1 MKSNQVIKYTV
12 ALTLG
17 GIISLVNWSVLAQ
30 SKTAF
35 ITQSIPSVSIQISEQ
50 LTTNLIFPQ
59 AIKSVDR
66 GNREIIVQ
74 RANPVENIL
83 QVKAENSEL
92 TNSNL
97 TVITSDG
104 QFYSFEVSYAA
115 DPQQLN
121 LTVFPR
127 SVNAPAE
134 FPKGIANEVTIL
146 ETAKKVAVKNRR
158 MKAIRKRKYMT
169 GLSLTGIYIA
179 EDLLYFQIKLEN
191 QTNINFDVDQF
202 RFFIRDNRKSK
213 RTAVQEL
220 EQIPIQVLGNTEKIP
235 TQSTQTIVV
244 VLAKFTIPDQ
254 KHLGIELMEQQGG
267 RHLKIKVKNHHIIQ
281 AAVVE

>member
-1 MKSNQVIKYTV
+1 M
-12 ALTLG
+12 LTIALG
-17 GIISLVNWSVLAQ
+17 GLLSIVNWNLLAQ
-30 SKTAF
+30 SNSPFTTKAITAV
-35 ITQSIPSVSIQISEQ
+35 PIQISEQ

-66 GNREIIVQ
+66 GNREIMVQ
-74 RANPVENIL
+74 RANAVENIL
-83 QVKAENSEL
+83 QVKAENSEF

-121 LTVFPR
+121 LTIQPGSINPPV
-127 SVNAPAE
+127 E
-134 FPKGIANEVTIL
+134 FPKGTSNEVAVL
-146 ETAKKVAVKNRR
+146 ETAQKVAVKNRR
-158 MKAIRKRKYMT
+158 IKPIRQRKYMT

-191 QTNINFDVDQF
+191 QTNIKYDVEQF
-202 RFFIRDNRKSK
+202 RFFIRDNRKGK

-220 EQIPIQVLGNTEKIP
+220 EQIPIQILGNTNQIP
-235 TQSTQTIVV
+235 AQSTQTIVV
-244 VLAKFTIPDQ
+244 GLSKFTIPDQ

-281 AAVVE
+281 SAVVE

>member
-1 MKSNQVIKYTV
+1 MNSNKLIKCT
-12 ALTLG
+12 LTIALG
-17 GIISLVNWSVLAQ
+17 GLLSIVNWNLLAQ
-30 SKTAF
+30 SNSPFTTKT
-35 ITQSIPSVSIQISEQ
+35 ITAVPIQISEQ

-66 GNREIIVQ
+66 GNREIMVQ
-74 RANPVENIL
+74 RANAVENIL

-121 LTVFPR
+121 LTVLPG
-127 SVNAPAE
+127 SINPPVE
-134 FPKGIANEVTIL
+134 FPKGTSNEVAVL
-146 ETAKKVAVKNRR
+146 ETAQKVAVKNQRI
-158 MKAIRKRKYMT
+158 KPIRQRKYMT

-191 QTNINFDVDQF
+191 QTNIKYDVEQF
-202 RFFIRDNRKSK
+202 RFFIRDNRKGK

-220 EQIPIQVLGNTEKIP
+220 EQIPIQRLGNTTQIP
-235 TQSTQTIVV
+235 AQSTQTIVV
-244 VLAKFTIPDQ
+244 ALPKFTIPDQ

>member
-1 MKSNQVIKYTV
+1 MNSNKLIKCT
-12 ALTLG
+12 LTIALG
-17 GIISLVNWSVLAQ
+17 GLLSIVNWNLLAQ
-30 SKTAF
+30 SNSPFTTKAITAV
-35 ITQSIPSVSIQISEQ
+35 PIQISEQ

-66 GNREIIVQ
+66 GNREIMVQ
-74 RANPVENIL
+74 RANAVENIL

-92 TNSNL
+92 INSNL

-115 DPQQLN
+115 DPQHLN
-121 LTVFPR
+121 LTVLPG
-127 SVNAPAE
+127 SINPPVE
-134 FPKGIANEVTIL
+134 FPKGISNEVVVL
-146 ETAKKVAVKNRR
+146 ETAQKVAVKNQRI
-158 MKAIRKRKYMT
+158 KPIRKRKYMA

-191 QTNINFDVDQF
+191 RTNIKYDVEQF
-202 RFFIRDNRKSK
+202 RIFIRDNRKGK

-220 EQIPIQVLGNTEKIP
+220 EQIPIQILGNTAQIP
-235 TQSTQTIVV
+235 AQSTQTIVV
-244 VLAKFTIPDQ
+244 ALPKFTIPDQ

-281 AAVVE
+281 AALVE

>member
-1 MKSNQVIKYTV
+1 MNSNKLIKCT
-12 ALTLG
+12 LTIALG
-17 GIISLVNWSVLAQ
+17 GLLSIVNWNLLAQ
-30 SKTAF
+30 SNSAFTTKAITAV
-35 ITQSIPSVSIQISEQ
+35 PIQISEQ

-59 AIKSVDR
+59 TIKSVDR
-66 GNREIIVQ
+66 GNRNILVQ
-74 RANPVENIL
+74 RANAVENIL

-121 LTVFPR
+121 LTIQPGSINPPV
-127 SVNAPAE
+127 E
-134 FPKGIANEVTIL
+134 FPKGTSNEVAVL
-146 ETAKKVAVKNRR
+146 ETALKVAVKNRR
-158 MKAIRKRKYMT
+158 IKPIRQRNYMT
-169 GLSLTGIYIA
+169 GLSLTGIYIE

-191 QTNINFDVDQF
+191 QTNIKYDVEQF
-202 RFFIRDNRKSK
+202 RFFIRDNRKGK

-220 EQIPIQVLGNTEKIP
+220 EQIPIQVLGNTDQIP
-235 TQSTQTIVV
+235 AQSTQTIVV
-244 VLAKFTIPDQ
+244 ALPKFTIPDQ
-254 KHLGIELMEQQGG
+254 KHLGIELMEQNGG
-267 RHLKIKVKNHHIIQ
+267 RNLKVKVKNHHIIQ

>member
-1 MKSNQVIKYTV
+1 MNSNKLIKCT
-12 ALTLG
+12 LTIALG
-17 GIISLVNWSVLAQ
+17 GLLSIVNWNLLAQ
-30 SKTAF
+30 SNSPFTTKAITAV
-35 ITQSIPSVSIQISEQ
+35 PIQISEQ

-66 GNREIIVQ
+66 GNREIMVQ
-74 RANPVENIL
+74 RANAVENIL
-83 QVKAENSEL
+83 QVKAENSEF

-121 LTVFPR
+121 LTVLPG
-127 SVNAPAE
+127 SINPPVE
-134 FPKGIANEVTIL
+134 FPKGISNEVVVL
-146 ETAKKVAVKNRR
+146 ETAQKVAVKNRR
-158 MKAIRKRKYMT
+158 IKPIRQRKYMT

-191 QTNINFDVDQF
+191 QTNIKYDVEQF
-202 RFFIRDNRKSK
+202 RFFIRDNRKGK

-220 EQIPIQVLGNTEKIP
+220 EQIPIQILGNTAQIP
-235 TQSTQTIVV
+235 AQSTQTIVV
-244 VLAKFTIPDQ
+244 ALPKFTIPDQ

-281 AAVVE
+281 AALVE

>member
-1 MKSNQVIKYTV
+1 MNSNKLIKCT
-12 ALTLG
+12 LTIALG
-17 GIISLVNWSVLAQ
+17 GLLSIVNWNLLAQ
-30 SKTAF
+30 SNSPFTTKAITAV
-35 ITQSIPSVSIQISEQ
+35 PIQISEQ

-74 RANPVENIL
+74 RANSVENIL

-104 QFYSFEVSYAA
+104 HFYSFEVSYASA
-115 DPQQLN
+115 PQQLN

-127 SVNAPAE
+127 PAKTLAE
-134 FPKGIANEVTIL
+134 FPEGISNETAVL
-146 ETAKKVAVKNRR
+146 ETAQKVAVKNRR

-191 QTNINFDVDQF
+191 QTNINFDVEQF

-220 EQIPIQVLGNTEKIP
+220 EQIPIQILGNTGKIP
-235 TQSTQTIVV
+235 AQSTQTIVV
-244 VLAKFTIPDQ
+244 ALAKFTIPDQ